1 MSEIKIAIIGCGS
14 IANIAHLPSI
24 SKTKGLVLEAV
35 CDIDEKR
42 ANVTKSKWGA
52 NKSFTDYREM
62 FQTTDLDA
70 VVIASPNNWHR
81 NHALAAANAKV
92 NVIVEKPLAITN
104 FEARDIVDAC
114 KKNNVKLMVGCD
126 RRFWTHNQWAK
137 TLVDDGI
144 IGNLLMSRA

>member
-42 ANVTKSKWGA
+42 ANDTKSKWKA
-52 NKSFTDYREM
+52 NKSFSDYREM

-81 NHALAAANAKV
+81 KALS
-92 NVIVEKPLAITN
+92 P
-104 FEARDIVDAC
+104 
-114 KKNNVKLMVGCD
+114 
-126 RRFWTHNQWAK
+126 
-137 TLVDDGI
+137 
-144 IGNLLMSRA
+144 S